1 MASVLDFEKE
11 IDGIFD
17 KEQSDFKELKKE
29 YLSALITTLENYEK
43 ISKNLENKDYEK
55 IDLNIK
61 DFLKKIKG
69 IKNVCIIRVNS
80 WTFGF
85 WTIIIF
91 LSCIYFYY
99 NTN

>member
-11 IDGIFD
+11 IDSIFD

-61 DFLKKIKG
+61 DFLKKI
-69 IKNVCIIRVNS
+69 NVLISNNK
-80 WTFGF
+80 
-85 WTIIIF
+85 F
-91 LSCIYFYY
+91 LELETKLRLSGRI
-99 NTN
+99 

>member
-17 KEQSDFKELKKE
+17 KEQSEFKELKKE

-61 DFLKKIKG
+61 DFLKKI
-69 IKNVCIIRVNS
+69 NVLISNS
-80 WTFGF
+80 K
-85 WTIIIF
+85 F
-91 LSCIYFYY
+91 LELETKLRLSGRM
-99 NTN
+99 

>member
-11 IDGIFD
+11 IDSIFD

-61 DFLKKIKG
+61 DFLKKI
-69 IKNVCIIRVNS
+69 NVLISNS
-80 WTFGF
+80 K
-85 WTIIIF
+85 F
-91 LSCIYFYY
+91 LELETKLRLSGRM
-99 NTN
+99 

>member
-29 YLSALITTLENYEK
+29 YLSALITTLEKYEK

-61 DFLKKIKG
+61 DFLKKI
-69 IKNVCIIRVNS
+69 NVLIGNS
-80 WTFGF
+80 K
-85 WTIIIF
+85 F
-91 LSCIYFYY
+91 LELETKLRLSGRI
-99 NTN
+99 

>member
-17 KEQSDFKELKKE
+17 KEQSELKELKKE

-61 DFLKKIKG
+61 DFLKKI
-69 IKNVCIIRVNS
+69 NVLISNS
-80 WTFGF
+80 K
-85 WTIIIF
+85 F
-91 LSCIYFYY
+91 LELETKLRLSGRM
-99 NTN
+99 

>member
-11 IDGIFD
+11 IDSFFD

-61 DFLKKIKG
+61 DFLKKI
-69 IKNVCIIRVNS
+69 NVLISNS
-80 WTFGF
+80 K
-85 WTIIIF
+85 F
-91 LSCIYFYY
+91 LELETKLRLSGRI
-99 NTN
+99 

>member
-11 IDGIFD
+11 IDSIFD

-61 DFLKKIKG
+61 DFLKKI
-69 IKNVCIIRVNS
+69 NVLISNS
-80 WTFGF
+80 KFF
-85 WTIIIF
+85 FFF
-91 LSCIYFYY
+91 LKLRLSGRM
-99 NTN
+99 

>member
-61 DFLKKIKG
+61 DFLKKI
-69 IKNVCIIRVNS
+69 NVLISNS
-80 WTFGF
+80 K
-85 WTIIIF
+85 F
-91 LSCIYFYY
+91 LELETKLRLSGRI
-99 NTN
+99 

>member
-11 IDGIFD
+11 IDSIFD

-61 DFLKKIKG
+61 DFLKKI
-69 IKNVCIIRVNS
+69 NVLISNS
-80 WTFGF
+80 K
-85 WTIIIF
+85 F
-91 LSCIYFYY
+91 LELETKLRLSGRI
-99 NTN
+99 

>member
-61 DFLKKIKG
+61 DFLKKI
-69 IKNVCIIRVNS
+69 NVLISNS
-80 WTFGF
+80 K
-85 WTIIIF
+85 F
-91 LSCIYFYY
+91 LELETKLRLSGRM
-99 NTN
+99 

>member
-17 KEQSDFKELKKE
+17 KEQSEFKELKKE

-61 DFLKKIKG
+61 DFLKKI
-69 IKNVCIIRVNS
+69 NVLISNS
-80 WTFGF
+80 K
-85 WTIIIF
+85 F
-91 LSCIYFYY
+91 LELETKLRLSGRI
-99 NTN
+99 